1 MHTAGP
7 AVVLRTCVC
16 SVISNAPLPVGVAY
30 QLLYLPIQGGA
41 SRSMDQHTDAVVRL
55 YHSNNV
61 LDI

>member
-30 QLLYLPIQGGA
+30 QLQYPPIQGGA
-41 SRSMDQHTDAVVRL
+41 LGSICI
-55 YHSNNV
+55 V
-61 LDI
+61 L

>member
-30 QLLYLPIQGGA
+30 QLEYSEELRGA
-41 SRSMDQHTDAVVRL
+41 WTNTLMAL
-55 YHSNNV
+55 
-61 LDI
+61 